1 MKLKSNEEIFWAG
14 NFGDKYTKRNS
25 KSSNRTRTIGRELLK
40 NKIKLS
46 SAFEIGT
53 NVGFN
58 LDALKNIYP
67 KIKTYGVELN
77 RKSYNICK
85 KKHQCFNKSLLD
97 FDTKKKFDLVFTSG
111 VLIHQNPKYLKVFYK
126 KLYKF

>member
-67 KIKTYGVELN
+67 KIKTYGELN
-77 RKSYNICK
+77 RKFTIYVKKNI
-85 KKHQCFNKSLLD
+85 N
-97 FDTKKKFDLVFTSG
+97 
-111 VLIHQNPKYLKVFYK
+111 VLIS
-126 KLYKF
+126 LY